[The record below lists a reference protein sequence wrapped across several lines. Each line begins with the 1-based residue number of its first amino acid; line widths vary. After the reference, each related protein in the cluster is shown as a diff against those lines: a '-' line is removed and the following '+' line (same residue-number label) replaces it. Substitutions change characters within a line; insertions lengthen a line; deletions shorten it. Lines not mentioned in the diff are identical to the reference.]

1 MLRKVINLKE
11 GLKLTCG
18 ARARSVEARE
28 IVGAAAGSD
37 AGRVGGERGE
47 RSAWRRSDDESGRA
61 GRAQRTREAGGDVR
75 VRFGAGWNV
84 LGRPGRLWTGL
95 GLPGP
100 VWTGLGRFRRSGPDL
115 DWQGGPGDLDRT
127 ESARTGPA
135 WTGSGL
141 GAIWS
146 GLGWSRLG
154 GLAWSGRRGPAQAGS
169 ADPGRSG

>member
-1 MLRKVINLKE
+1 MASRTDRGVAGRLE
-11 GLKLTCG
+11 TASG
-18 ARARSVEARE
+18 
-28 IVGAAAGSD
+28 AGS
-37 AGRVGGERGE
+37 E
-47 RSAWRRSDDESGRA
+47 RS
-61 GRAQRTREAGGDVR
+61 
-75 VRFGAGWNV
+75 
-84 LGRPGRLWTGL
+84 
-95 GLPGP
+95 GP
-100 VWTGLGRFRRSGPDL
+100 VQGVWAGLDRSGAPWAGLDRSGPDL

>member
-1 MLRKVINLKE
+1 MRQRGRTPGE
-11 GLKLTCG
+11 
-18 ARARSVEARE
+18 S
-28 IVGAAAGSD
+28 AGS
-37 AGRVGGERGE
+37 VGSDRRGGGVMMSRGE
-47 RSAWRRSDDESGRA
+47 PDERSEHGRREATSGSDSERA
-61 GRAQRTREAGGDVR
+61 GTFWAG
-75 VRFGAGWNV
+75 
-84 LGRPGRLWTGL
+84 LGGSGPVWTGL